1 MQERI
6 TSAQYL
12 KLVTEHG
19 EQEAL
24 ISKCEVH
31 YAEHPELRLL
41 FAIPNGGLRDKRT
54 AAKLKAEGVRA
65 GVPDLFLPYPAS
77 GYHGLFIE
85 MKRPDGRTSIEQD
98 AWIQVLNLNG
108 YLAVVCKGQDEAW
121 NCLMGYLG
129 ALQG

>member
-6 TSAQYL
+6 TSADYL

-19 EQEAL
+19 EQESL
-24 ISKCEVH
+24 IAKCHLH

-65 GVPDLFLPYPAS
+65 GVPDLCLPIARK
-77 GYHGLFIE
+77 GYHALYIE
-85 MKRPDGRTSIEQD
+85 MKTHTGRESHEQFHWR
-98 AWIQVLNLNG
+98 ATLNFHGN
-108 YLAVVCKGQDEAW
+108 LAVVCHGQEEAW
-121 NCLMGYLG
+121 NCIMDYLSEVK
-129 ALQG
+129 L